1 MAITCHTPLER
12 TLTTPLR
19 LVIADD
25 EPLVRAGLRL
35 VLDLDPDLTIVAE
48 AGDGAEALAL
58 VRSHRPDLALLDVRM
73 PRLDGIEVIR
83 HIMTDPGLST
93 TRALVLTTFADDEL
107 LIAAVRAGAGGY
119 LLKSM
124 SPIDIRTAVRA
135 AAQGQTAV
143 APELVE
149 RLLQE
154 HAQRHRPRSP
164 QLDRLTER
172 ETQVLREVAAG
183 HSNAEIARNLY
194 VGEGTVKTHVASILR
209 KLGLRDRTQAAVAA
223 YELGLVARGG

>member
-1 MAITCHTPLER
+1 MTE
-12 TLTTPLR
+12 TLT
-19 LVIADD
+19 LVMADD

-35 VLDLDPDLTIVAE
+35 VIELDPALRIVGE

-58 VRSHRPDLALLDVRM
+58 VRTHRPDLALLDVRM

-83 HIMTDPGLST
+83 RIVADPSLRG
-93 TRALVLTTFADDEL
+93 TRSLVLTTFADDEL
-107 LIAAVRAGAGGY
+107 LVAAVRAAAGGY

-124 SPIDIRTAVRA
+124 APGDIRSAVRA

-154 HAQRHRPRSP
+154 HAQRQVPRSSLLE
-164 QLDRLTER
+164 QLTER
-172 ETQVLREVAAG
+172 ETDVLREMAAG
-183 HSNAEIARNLY
+183 LSNMEIARKLY
-194 VGEGTVKTHVASILR
+194 VGEGTVKTHVAAVLR
-209 KLGLRDRTQAAVAA
+209 KLGVRDRTQAAVAA
-223 YELGLVARGG
+223 YELGLVRPRG

>member
-1 MAITCHTPLER
+1 MTA
-12 TLTTPLR
+12 PLR

-25 EPLVRAGLRL
+25 EPLIRAGLRL

-83 HIMTDPGLST
+83 RVMADPRLST

-107 LIAAVRAGAGGY
+107 LISAVRAGAGGY

-124 SPIDIRTAVRA
+124 APSDIRTAVRA

-143 APELVE
+143 APELVA

-154 HAQRHRPRSP
+154 HAQRHRPP
-164 QLDRLTER
+164 APELGRLTER

-183 HSNAEIARNLY
+183 HSNAEIARTLY
-194 VGEGTVKTHVASILR
+194 VGEGTVKTHVASVLR

-223 YELGLVARGG
+223 YELGLVVRGDTR